1 LDGGFERKE
10 NFKKALEILL
20 EPDGSPRVFR
30 SLEPTKQPDSVSPVS
45 TPTPIMSSDFEN
57 NEAWVNDA
65 WISDDEWPSS
75 GGEQQEDSSETSNSV
90 EIETED
96 EDWSETTPS
105 SPLNLWCGGTLD
117 NAIENCSRNGY
128 DCPDGICVNDLKCF
142 TVGDACG
149 DGEGTDLP
157 FSEGS
162 TSPSLAPGVLT
173 IVPTTIADDAS
184 QSPVSAAESDTTVN
198 NFGLL
203 GQYCASTLAAL
214 ETECITAIT
223 CEKSEDCP
231 EGTYCWGERLCGS
244 TNTTITPTLSS
255 ESSPSPVGLRSNSP
269 SLTGS
274 GLANE
279 QPTLSASP
287 AAPSPSGLRSHS
299 PSSIGSGLPN
309 EQITQPNSTLQFVC
323 GTDLVHASTNC
334 HKPCPGGSYEEC
346 EDGEACFE
354 NISCE
359 IDSTPTLPPQLLG
372 TTTQPTQ
379 EVTSSSQPPSI
390 LSPEQFF
397 CASTIEE
404 LETSCATAQS
414 CTNGPCP
421 TGVYCF
427 PYTCTADVNGENP
440 ATIDSAKSQVPVAI
454 EPTTAPVQ
462 VMGLCPKPPFV
473 GWHTSADCKGMLTA
487 SLLLKFFA
495 CYPSFPHLPCISE
508 YFQCVD
514 GAMGV
519 VYVCGASQKFD
530 KVRNECH
537 PEQYVNSFCYGPPQG
552 KEPTASIEL
561 LCADGYI
568 GWESRNNCLEY
579 FWCDRGRFDVVNYC
593 PSDQLFDKMLGHCNL
608 ASQVTCMEGGGGST
622 MTNTSTV
629 PMTSDSNSSTVG
641 VTGGVVGNFN
651 WSDAPTAS
659 APQNTSSDAPPWL
672 ANSIMTKSSGGCI
685 KGVDGRRFTVW
696 RHVGTSMILCFLW
709 SKL

>member
-1 LDGGFERKE
+1 MDGGFERKE

-45 TPTPIMSSDFEN
+45 TPTPIMSPDFEN

-75 GGEQQEDSSETSNSV
+75 GGEQEEDSSETSNSV
-90 EIETED
+90 EIETEE

-105 SPLNLWCGGTLD
+105 SPLNLWCGDTLD
-117 NAIENCSRNGY
+117 NAIENCGRNGY

-149 DGEGTDLP
+149 DDEGTDLP

-223 CEKSEDCP
+223 CEISEDCP

-244 TNTTITPTLSS
+244 TNTAITPTLSS
-255 ESSPSPVGLRSNSP
+255 ESLLTPSPSPVGLRSNSP
-269 SLTGS
+269 SVTGS

-359 IDSTPTLPPQLLG
+359 M
-372 TTTQPTQ
+372 QPTQ

-390 LSPEQFF
+390 DLSSGLSTEQFY

-421 TGVYCF
+421 T
-427 PYTCTADVNGENP
+427 A
-440 ATIDSAKSQVPVAI
+440 
-454 EPTTAPVQ
+454 
-462 VMGLCPKPPFV
+462 
-473 GWHTSADCKGMLTA
+473 
-487 SLLLKFFA
+487 
-495 CYPSFPHLPCISE
+495 
-508 YFQCVD
+508 
-514 GAMGV
+514 V
-519 VYVCGASQKFD
+519 V
-530 KVRNECH
+530 
-537 PEQYVNSFCYGPPQG
+537 
-552 KEPTASIEL
+552 
-561 LCADGYI
+561 
-568 GWESRNNCLEY
+568 
-579 FWCDRGRFDVVNYC
+579 
-593 PSDQLFDKMLGHCNL
+593 
-608 ASQVTCMEGGGGST
+608 
-622 MTNTSTV
+622 
-629 PMTSDSNSSTVG
+629 
-641 VTGGVVGNFN
+641 
-651 WSDAPTAS
+651 
-659 APQNTSSDAPPWL
+659 
-672 ANSIMTKSSGGCI
+672 
-685 KGVDGRRFTVW
+685 
-696 RHVGTSMILCFLW
+696 HV
-709 SKL
+709 